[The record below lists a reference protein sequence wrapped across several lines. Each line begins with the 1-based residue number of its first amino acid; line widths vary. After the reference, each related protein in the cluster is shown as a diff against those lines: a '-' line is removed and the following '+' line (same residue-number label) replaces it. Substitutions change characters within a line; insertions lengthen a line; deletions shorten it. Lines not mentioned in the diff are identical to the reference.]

1 MRTRVCYL
9 KIQLSH
15 GKQGNA
21 RFANEGH
28 LRFVSVAFGFNCGR
42 WKTTYA
48 SEHFRKF
55 VMNFLNAVVSILLLV
70 DVVLNNMALSK
81 FPSKIFMRFYIWFA
95 TFWQS
100 ATACT
105 NSGSHHVPCIDILF
119 IYSFHESIKRLGL
132 LLRYWTPACLMSK
145 WWLETPYNWWE
156 LLGKNSRLHHQHQQ
170 VSTLADVIASLAT

>member
-81 FPSKIFMRFYIWFA
+81 FPSKIFMRFYI
-95 TFWQS
+95 
-100 ATACT
+100 
-105 NSGSHHVPCIDILF
+105 
-119 IYSFHESIKRLGL
+119 
-132 LLRYWTPACLMSK
+132 
-145 WWLETPYNWWE
+145 
-156 LLGKNSRLHHQHQQ
+156 
-170 VSTLADVIASLAT
+170 